1 MTTPKKVLILGANS
15 SIMEE
20 TILELLK
27 LGADVDG
34 SFREYPEFSTYAE
47 RFSEIFTLDLTS
59 EESIAKFSTAIQ
71 EKVYDFILC
80 AIGKTSGVSLES
92 NTYVNV
98 MEVFKTNVIGLLFL
112 LPQLQDSLQ
121 ENGSICLIGSS
132 SADGNSYDV
141 VYSSSKA
148 ALRAGAMSY
157 ARRLSANQSIYV
169 LEPSLVEESTMY
181 TEMTDENVQIHREKW
196 NGNLLNQ
203 KDISAAILKLY
214 NYERPQEVVLKLRPV
229 GGE

>member
-15 SIMEE
+15 SIVEE

-27 LGADVDG
+27 LGAEVDG
-34 SFREYPEFSTYAE
+34 SFREIPEFSAHAE
-47 RFSEIFTLDLTS
+47 RFSEIFTLDLAS
-59 EESIAKFSTAIQ
+59 EESIAKFSSAIQ
-71 EKVYDFILC
+71 GKVYDFIIC

-92 NTYVNV
+92 NSFVNV
-98 MEVFKTNVIGLLFL
+98 IEVFKTNVIGLLFL
-112 LPQLQDSLQ
+112 LPQLHDRLK

-157 ARRLSANQSIYV
+157 ARRLSINQSIYV

-181 TEMTDENVQIHREKW
+181 TEMTEKNIQIHREKW
-196 NGNLLNQ
+196 NGKLLNQ
-203 KDISAAILKLY
+203 KDISKAILKLY
-214 NYERPQEVVLKLRPV
+214 NYERPQEIVLKLRPM